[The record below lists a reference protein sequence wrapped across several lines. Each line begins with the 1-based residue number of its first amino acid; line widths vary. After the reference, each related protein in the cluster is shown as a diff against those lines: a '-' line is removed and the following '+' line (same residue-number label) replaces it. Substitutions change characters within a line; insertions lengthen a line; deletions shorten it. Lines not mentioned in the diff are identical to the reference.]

1 MGQNKISHYFKFISK
16 FYHNRIKLSIF
27 LLGLSLSLAFA
38 PFNLGFV
45 CLVIIPILFNTLEKT
60 QDLKKVFIY
69 SFLFCFGFFISG
81 IYWICNSLL
90 IDVARYGWLIP
101 FAITLIPALMALYFA
116 GIYLLYK
123 FLINYLKL
131 HSNSIKILL
140 FSIAW
145 LVFDILRSN
154 LFTGFSWNLLG
165 YIWLFNLNFAQLA
178 NIFGVYGLSFLACL
192 ISLTGVLLLSKKS
205 VFHDKIFGFLLLVL
219 LPMIFFYGKSQ
230 ISLASDKL
238 TKIAKVRMVQ
248 ANIKQQDKWLE
259 SEKYQNFFK
268 HINLTKSQPLD
279 NIDVV
284 IWSET
289 SIPYALQNS
298 PRDENLSA
306 IASELSKIIPQ
317 NGYLVSG
324 AIRYDQAKDKNYQV
338 WNSFFVFNHRGLVQY
353 YDKQHLVPF
362 GEYIPLHN
370 YLSFLFIDQ
379 IVDKITGGGFGFS
392 SGQGNKNLQLGN
404 FSINP
409 LICYEVIF
417 SGELLDRDKKIPD
430 FFINITNDSWFGNST
445 GPYQHLAMAQ
455 MRAIEYGRALIR
467 VAQTGVSANIN
478 SFGKITEQ
486 IALNEEAIVDS
497 EVFGDSR
504 ITLYAKY
511 SHWPLVVL
519 IIFMLI
525 IFWPKKIINKTR

>member
-1 MGQNKISHYFKFISK
+1 
-16 FYHNRIKLSIF
+16 
-27 LLGLSLSLAFA
+27 
-38 PFNLGFV
+38 
-45 CLVIIPILFNTLEKT
+45 
-60 QDLKKVFIY
+60 
-69 SFLFCFGFFISG
+69 
-81 IYWICNSLL
+81 
-90 IDVARYGWLIP
+90 
-101 FAITLIPALMALYFA
+101 
-116 GIYLLYK
+116 
-123 FLINYLKL
+123 
-131 HSNSIKILL
+131 
-140 FSIAW
+140 
-145 LVFDILRSN
+145 
-154 LFTGFSWNLLG
+154 
-165 YIWLFNLNFAQLA
+165 
-178 NIFGVYGLSFLACL
+178 
-192 ISLTGVLLLSKKS
+192 
-205 VFHDKIFGFLLLVL
+205 
-219 LPMIFFYGKSQ
+219 
-230 ISLASDKL
+230 
-238 TKIAKVRMVQ
+238 
-248 ANIKQQDKWLE
+248 
-259 SEKYQNFFK
+259 
-268 HINLTKSQPLD
+268 
-279 NIDVV
+279 
-284 IWSET
+284 
-289 SIPYALQNS
+289 
-298 PRDENLSA
+298 
-306 IASELSKIIPQ
+306 
-317 NGYLVSG
+317 
-324 AIRYDQAKDKNYQV
+324 
-338 WNSFFVFNHRGLVQY
+338 VQY

-417 SGELLDRDKKIPD
+417 SGLLLDRDKKIPD

-511 SHWPLVVL
+511 SHWPLVAL